1 MRNTTSNI
9 QSIDPTSV
17 HRICSGQVILDISSC
32 TKELIEN
39 SIDAGA
45 TNVEIRIRE
54 FGLES
59 VEVSDNGSGVARED
73 VQMLTMKYATSKLRT
88 FTDLENGV
96 ETFGFR
102 GEALS
107 SLCGTCERLI
117 ITTRTSSDEE
127 GMKVTFDKNGD
138 VETEEICAR

>member
-1 MRNTTSNI
+1 M
-9 QSIDPTSV
+9 
-17 HRICSGQVILDISSC
+17 
-32 TKELIEN
+32 KELIEN
-39 SIDAGA
+39 SVDAGA
-45 TNVEIRIRE
+45 TNVEIRVRE

-73 VQMLTMKYATSKLRT
+73 VKMLTMKYATSKLRT
-88 FTDLENGV
+88 FQDLEEGV
-96 ETFGFR
+96 DTFGFR

-127 GMKVTFDKNGD
+127 GLKVTFDKNGD
-138 VETEEICAR
+138 VETEEICARSVGTTVRV